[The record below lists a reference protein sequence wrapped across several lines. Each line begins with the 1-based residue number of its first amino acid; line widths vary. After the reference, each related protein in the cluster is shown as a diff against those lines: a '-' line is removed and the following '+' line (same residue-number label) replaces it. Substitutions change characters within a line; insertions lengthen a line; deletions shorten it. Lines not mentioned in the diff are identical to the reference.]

1 MVKQALNKRPIC
13 IQSCRILSN
22 FFEIKSDIFVLK
34 DIFVYYTVLTRHW
47 EAGAREESV
56 LARARPVSR
65 DNRKN

>member
-34 DIFVYYTVLTRHW
+34 DIFVYYTVLTRH
-47 EAGAREESV
+47 
-56 LARARPVSR
+56 
-65 DNRKN
+65 